1 MIRIRPQFS
10 LSRSTLLSGV
20 SFGAAVLMAS
30 SASAQSAPSPQD
42 ETPETTAQSSTA
54 LDEIIVTA
62 QRRSER
68 LQDVPAAISAFGGE
82 QLDNA
87 GVVNTRDLATVTP
100 SLSFTLNSYAPQ
112 AAIRGI
118 GTRGVNPGD
127 EQVVPIYLDGVYQP
141 FVVGALFELSNI
153 ERIEVLRGPQGTL
166 LGRNATGGAINI
178 ITDAPQAGFS
188 GNAAIGYGSFNER
201 SANLYVTGGTDV
213 VAGSLS
219 LDYIQDDGYVYD
231 LTNQRDF
238 GSLDSFTARAKL
250 QITPDEFT
258 TVTLAATFADRYD
271 DSSIANFALN
281 GNSIARQGRPTLTY
295 ATGNYESSQDPG
307 FAPRLTTDQKGLSA
321 TIVREFDAFTIT
333 SISGYQENR
342 LSYDADVDM
351 TPAPAFNLKS
361 DQYDE
366 SFNQELFI
374 ASAGDGP
381 FNWVAG
387 LFYFNNS
394 AGQDPRNLN
403 GGLIFTD
410 THAEAWAA
418 YVQGSYDFTDAL
430 TLTVGGRYS
439 SDTKDAQARNGTNT
453 QILPYVE
460 ETWDSFNPSASL
472 DYAVNDQTKV
482 YLRYATAFKSGVFN
496 ATGFAANPVD
506 PEQVKSWEIGIK
518 SDPAPWI
525 RTNFAAFTTQYD
537 NIQIFARSPD
547 PNNAS
552 VILQNAA
559 TAEIKG
565 VEGDV
570 TLRPAPGLNVIVS
583 ASYLDAK
590 YDEFPLAQS
599 FVARPGGG
607 NTAIIIDASGNRLTR
622 VPEFTGSFSVDY
634 TVPAF
639 GGEVTASGNL
649 YYNGGFSWGV
659 DDRLVQHAYT
669 TVNAQLS
676 WTPADGRYKVALW
689 GRNLTDSDHLLT
701 VSSSV
706 LGDQGAYSRPRTFGI
721 RLSAD
726 F

>member
-1 MIRIRPQFS
+1 MIRVGPKNSVLQS
-10 LSRSTLLSGV
+10 ALLA
-20 SFGAAVLMAS
+20 GASIGAMLALS
-30 SASAQSAPSPQD
+30 SAANAQSMPTAPIAPVDAEPQS
-42 ETPETTAQSSTA
+42 ATA
-54 LDEIIVTA
+54 LDEVVVTA

-82 QLDNA
+82 QLENA

-178 ITDAPQAGFS
+178 ITEAPKPGFS
-188 GNAAIGYGSFNER
+188 GNAAVGYGSFNER
-201 SANLYVTGGTDV
+201 SANLYVTGGTDQV
-213 VAGSLS
+213 SGSLS
-219 LDYIQDDGYVYD
+219 VDYIKDDGYVHD
-231 LTNQRDF
+231 LTNDRDF

-250 QITPDEFT
+250 QFTPDDLT
-258 TVTLAATFADRYD
+258 TITLAATYADRYD

-281 GNSIARQGRPTLTY
+281 GNSIARQGRPTLTF

-321 TIVREFDAFTIT
+321 TIVRDFDAFSIT

-342 LSYDADVDM
+342 LSYDADIDM
-351 TPAPAFNLKS
+351 TPAVAFNLKS
-361 DQYDE
+361 DQYDN

-374 ASAGDGP
+374 TSAGDTR
-381 FNWVAG
+381 FKWVAG
-387 LFYFNNS
+387 VFYFKNS

-403 GGLIFTD
+403 GGLIFTN

-430 TLTVGGRYS
+430 TLTLGGRYS
-439 SDTKDAQARNGTNT
+439 DDTKDAMARNGTNT
-453 QILPYVE
+453 QVLPFVE
-460 ETWDSFNPSASL
+460 KSWDSFNPSASL
-472 DYAVNDQTKV
+472 DYAVDDKTKV

-496 ATGFAANPVD
+496 ATGFAATPVD

-559 TAEIKG
+559 SAQIKG
-565 VEGDV
+565 IEGDV
-570 TLRPAPGLNVIVS
+570 TLRPIPGLNVIVS
-583 ASYLDAK
+583 ASYLDAT
-590 YDEFPLAQS
+590 YDKFPLAQS
-599 FVARPGGG
+599 FVARAGGG
-607 NTAIIIDASGNRLTR
+607 NTAVIIDASGNRLTR

-634 TVPAF
+634 TIPAF
-639 GGEVTASGNL
+639 TGNLTASGNL

-659 DDRLVQHAYT
+659 DDRIVQGAYT
-669 TVNAQLS
+669 TVNGQIS
-676 WTPADGRYKVALW
+676 WSPADERYKIALW

-706 LGDQGAYSRPRTFGI
+706 LGDQGAYSRPRTFGV
-721 RLSAD
+721 RLSTE